1 MPISNNPGTLEQ
13 WNTFIS
19 EYESNLSIQ
28 KTALDAK
35 LNDSTLSD
43 ANKKAALEDYSR
55 QESYLQWLKT
65 KRDEYE
71 ATGEIPSDMSF
82 NITAN
87 GDLYRYNGQIHVA
100 TLPSLTSYTGD
111 TQDTLYTIDIGTTLT
126 TKSNVICSSPDCNIT
141 LTWGGQHTFAQYT
154 HESLKLVATYA
165 PNART
170 IILGVT
176 VNYSEDPFDK
186 TAYMAVSGSGT
197 WVNASGYTPHEP
209 VTEYGWNESGIVKFG
224 IGYDYKIANTL
235 NDIPTWSNSFYAMF
249 SGPNIWQSFSSA
261 NELFARR
268 YCSVSYSGDLSNT
281 TPWDFYNDDILPEV
295 DSNNAVFP
303 DGYNPVS
310 PDDPPDEQTNLPH
323 DDGTPSEQQ
332 TDRSVGVP
340 SQFIT
345 QYLLTYEELATVGAN
360 LWQSWLTPN
369 TDVWMNF
376 FFSYRQDFGT
386 LNIGACLDFIISLRV
401 YPFDFVNY
409 LDLFVQAPGLYM
421 GTGHTDF
428 LGSTCPITRKLFHAF
443 DCGTCEVKPATP
455 YSDFRDMY
463 NTSVLLFLPYCG
475 TVELNPAEVM
485 YRTIRAYYYVDFQS
499 GGCTAVVEL
508 QGDAGWYMIASKT
521 GQIGFLL
528 PMTATNAGQLSAQFG
543 KDATETVGT
552 LSGLFFDVANS
563 IAQSAENVARV
574 LAFNK
579 AQKDVSNKKD
589 VPFGTT
595 VTQSLEIGQSGVNT
609 ALSLANQK
617 LDRLSRSGVQMPMLS
632 GGAGAESLMFP
643 DTPFVQIRRGK
654 YAKPDNYP
662 HSQGF
667 LNGSSNLISYYKGAF
682 KGSPTIDPS
691 YKGRGLCKFTGV
703 DSTGLTCNNDE
714 RVEIINLLE
723 SGVYL

>member
-1 MPISNNPGTLEQ
+1 MPEQTPEQ
-13 WNTFIS
+13 WAEFIAEAESQQVAQQARMQEILNGSYSDAEKQAAVHDYILQSDYLSWVKSKYAEYSQTGVLPADMTYRCNLSGNVYRYFKEGSTS
-19 EYESNLSIQ
+19 EYEYKLLELGFPPYADTNEHEIAHMQPAEVRTFDLIKSPDLTLQ
-28 KTALDAK
+28 LKVTAGSWADPIINYK
-35 LNDSTLSD
+35 
-43 ANKKAALEDYSR
+43 Y
-55 QESYLQWLKT
+55 
-65 KRDEYE
+65 
-71 ATGEIPSDMSF
+71 
-82 NITAN
+82 
-87 GDLYRYNGQIHVA
+87 
-100 TLPSLTSYTGD
+100 YTGAYSGVGIFTD
-111 TQDTLYTIDIGTTLT
+111 NYQRTTFEILASGRWASDVSYAPSSSTDGNRNYYKIGY
-126 TKSNVICSSPDCNIT
+126 
-141 LTWGGQHTFAQYT
+141 TWGAGFAY
-154 HESLKLVATYA
+154 
-165 PNART
+165 
-170 IILGVT
+170 
-176 VNYSEDPFDK
+176 
-186 TAYMAVSGSGT
+186 
-197 WVNASGYTPHEP
+197 
-209 VTEYGWNESGIVKFG
+209 
-224 IGYDYKIANTL
+224 
-235 NDIPTWSNSFYAMF
+235 IPTWGMWTSALWGPKSYGP
-249 SGPNIWQSFSSA
+249 SGSDNTDGVVAQQVT
-261 NELFARR
+261 
-268 YCSVSYSGDLSNT
+268 SVQKSGTVD

-295 DSNNAVFP
+295 DSNNAFFP

-345 QYLLTYEELATVGAN
+345 QYLLTYEELNTVGAN
-360 LWQSWLTPN
+360 LWQTWLTPN

-376 FFSYRQDFGT
+376 FLPYRQDFGT

-401 YPFDFVNY
+401 YPFDFTNY
-409 LDLFVQAPGLYM
+409 LDLFVQSSGLYM

-428 LGSTCPITRKLFHAF
+428 LGTSCLITRKLFHAF
-443 DCGTCEVKPATP
+443 DCGTCEVKPETP
-455 YSDFRDMY
+455 YNDFRDMY

-499 GGCTAVVEL
+499 GACTAVVEV
-508 QGDAGWYMIASKT
+508 QGDKGWYMIASKT

-563 IAQSAENVARV
+563 IAQSAENVAKV

>member
-1 MPISNNPGTLEQ
+1 MPEQTPEQ
-13 WNTFIS
+13 WAEFIAEAES
-19 EYESNLSIQ
+19 QQVAQQARMQEILNGSYSDAEKQAAVHDYMLQSDYLSWVKSKYAEYSQTGVLPADMTYSCNLSG
-28 KTALDAK
+28 
-35 LNDSTLSD
+35 NV
-43 ANKKAALEDYSR
+43 
-55 QESYLQWLKT
+55 
-65 KRDEYE
+65 
-71 ATGEIPSDMSF
+71 
-82 NITAN
+82 
-87 GDLYRYNGQIHVA
+87 YRYFKEG
-100 TLPSLTSYTGD
+100 S
-111 TQDTLYTIDIGTTLT
+111 TT
-126 TKSNVICSSPDCNIT
+126 
-141 LTWGGQHTFAQYT
+141 
-154 HESLKLVATYA
+154 E
-165 PNART
+165 
-170 IILGVT
+170 
-176 VNYSEDPFDK
+176 
-186 TAYMAVSGSGT
+186 
-197 WVNASGYTPHEP
+197 
-209 VTEYGWNESGIVKFG
+209 
-224 IGYDYKIANTL
+224 YDYKLLELGIPPYADTNEHEIAHMQPAEVRTFDLIKSPDLTL
-235 NDIPTWSNSFYAMF
+235 QLKVTAGSWADPIIKYKYYTGNYPGFSIFTDNYQRTTFEILASGRWATDASYAPSSSTDSNRNYYKIGYAWSSGFTWIPTWGQWRSAFWGPKSYGP
-249 SGPNIWQSFSSA
+249 SGSDNTDGIVAQQVT
-261 NELFARR
+261 
-268 YCSVSYSGDLSNT
+268 SVQKSGTVD
-281 TPWDFYNDDILPEV
+281 TPWDFYNDSILPEV
-295 DSNNAVFP
+295 DSNNAFFP

-376 FFSYRQDFGT
+376 FLPYGQDFGT

-401 YPFDFVNY
+401 YPFNFTDY
-409 LDLFVQAPGLYM
+409 LDLFVNAPGLYM

-428 LGSTCPITRKLFHAF
+428 LGTNCPITRKLFHAF

-455 YSDFRDMY
+455 YNDFRDMY

-475 TVELNPAEVM
+475 AVELNPAEVM

-499 GGCTAVVEL
+499 GACTAVVEL

-543 KDATETVGT
+543 KDATETIGT

-563 IAQSAENVARV
+563 IGQSAENVAKI

-579 AQKDVSNKKD
+579 AQTDASKEKD
-589 VPFGTT
+589 VPLGTT
-595 VTQSLEIGQSGVNT
+595 VTQSLKIGQSGVNA
-609 ALSLANQK
+609 ALSLTNQA

-691 YKGRGLCKFTGV
+691 YKGRGLCKFT
-703 DSTGLTCNNDE
+703 
-714 RVEIINLLE
+714 
-723 SGVYL
+723 